1 MCVVHTEDCRN
12 SPMCI
17 NLEHIV
23 RYPISQSTLFLWY
36 NVSDWTR
43 SPLCVFCVCIL
54 LAGKQD
60 VETICLCSSTSH
72 QCLHYKNEQPW
83 LDLCM
88 GTWSV
93 GIFLDLYQ
101 EYYKWCVIIME
112 EQVHMLAKQAILPPE
127 SSVYTCVRFSSF
139 LNSLIFMIH
148 IDFSN
153 SLNCLLLFNYKTL
166 ICFSYSFLKLTY
178 NIFISRWLLSVLIK
192 FFYLPIFITLSWTV
206 YLKVCIWVC
215 KIKTCVLS
223 ISFMSLFDF
232 NSYYLQVMILITEP
246 VSKDIYSFEKK

>member
-178 NIFISRWLLSVLIK
+178 NIFAVFFSNLVYKKYIINFKLYEYKLFSKSQIKSAIISLWIK
-192 FFYLPIFITLSWTV
+192 RFIFC
-206 YLKVCIWVC
+206 YKFQ
-215 KIKTCVLS
+215 KIMTNL
-223 ISFMSLFDF
+223 
-232 NSYYLQVMILITEP
+232 
-246 VSKDIYSFEKK
+246 